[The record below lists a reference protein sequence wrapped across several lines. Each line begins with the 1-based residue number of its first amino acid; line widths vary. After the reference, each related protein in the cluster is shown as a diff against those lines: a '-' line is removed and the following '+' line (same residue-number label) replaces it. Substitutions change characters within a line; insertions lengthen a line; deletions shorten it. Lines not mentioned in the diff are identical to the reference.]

1 MSEDTGQRY
10 GFEAFECAPALRL
23 QAHEKVAALQFAHL
37 NGRLDKIEEMMA
49 RLEKRLWLAL
59 FGMIAAILMQTLQ
72 QVLSVTPWEMEK

>member
-49 RLEKRLWLAL
+49 RLKKRLWLAL
-59 FGMIAAILMQTLQ
+59 FWMIAAILTQTLQ
-72 QVLSVTPWEMEK
+72 QVLSVTP

>member
-37 NGRLDKIEEMMA
+37 NGRLDKIEEMMV
-49 RLEKRLWLAL
+49 RLEKRL
-59 FGMIAAILMQTLQ
+59 
-72 QVLSVTPWEMEK
+72 

>member
-1 MSEDTGQRY
+1 MSEDIGQRY

-23 QAHEKVAALQFAHL
+23 QAHEKVVALQFAHL

-59 FGMIAAILMQTLQ
+59 FGMIAAILTQALQ
-72 QVLSVTPWEMEK
+72 QILSVNP

>member
-10 GFEAFECAPALRL
+10 GLEAFECAPALRL

-59 FGMIAAILMQTLQ
+59 FGMIAAILTQTLQ
-72 QVLSVTPWEMEK
+72 QVLSVTP

>member
-59 FGMIAAILMQTLQ
+59 FGMIAVIVTQTLQ
-72 QVLSVTPWEMEK
+72 QILPVTS

>member
-10 GFEAFECAPALRL
+10 GFVAFECAPALRL

-59 FGMIAAILMQTLQ
+59 FGMIAAILTQTLQ
-72 QVLSVTPWEMEK
+72 QVLSVTP

>member
-23 QAHEKVAALQFAHL
+23 QAHEKVVALQFAHL

-49 RLEKRLWLAL
+49 RLEKRLALAL
-59 FGMIAAILMQTLQ
+59 FGMIAAILTQALQ
-72 QVLSVTPWEMEK
+72 QILSVNP

>member
-10 GFEAFECAPALRL
+10 GFEVFECAPALRL

-59 FGMIAAILMQTLQ
+59 FGMIAAILTQTLQ
-72 QVLSVTPWEMEK
+72 QVLSVTP

>member
-37 NGRLDKIEEMMA
+37 NGRLDKIEEMMV

-59 FGMIAAILMQTLQ
+59 FGMIAAILTQTLQ
-72 QVLSVTPWEMEK
+72 QVLFVTP

>member
-49 RLEKRLWLAL
+49 RLEKQVWLAL
-59 FGMIAAILMQTLQ
+59 FGMIAAILTQTLQ
-72 QVLSVTPWEMEK
+72 QVLSVTP

>member
-49 RLEKRLWLAL
+49 RLEKRL
-59 FGMIAAILMQTLQ
+59 
-72 QVLSVTPWEMEK
+72 

>member
-1 MSEDTGQRY
+1 MSEDNGQRS

-23 QAHEKVAALQFAHL
+23 QAHEKVVALQFAYL

-59 FGMIAAILMQTLQ
+59 FGMIAAILTQALQ
-72 QVLSVTPWEMEK
+72 QILSVNP